1 MRPMSPP
8 LASWIVVAVA
18 LIVAETLVVYLLRRI
33 APEIC
38 LGAVYL
44 VGVLVVSSVWGLA
57 LGVVTA
63 VLSAAAFGFFYVVPA
78 LYFVAS
84 DPRGP
89 VALTIVLA
97 VAVVLCSVAAPARL
111 RSTGADKRRGEADLA
126 AMMAR
131 LLLRTDDLRCALR
144 GGSGRL
150 GRALTLSA
158 AAIELE
164 AVAGE
169 ELRAAFPLRDGGTLL
184 VPADLPQ
191 TTERRVRER
200 VVASV
205 EALLRVA
212 RDREGMASVVE
223 R

>member
-1 MRPMSPP
+1 M
-8 LASWIVVAVA
+8 VAVA
-18 LIVAETLVVYLLRRI
+18 LIVAETPVVYLLGRI

-63 VLSAAAFGFFYVVPA
+63 VLSAAAFGFLYVASA

-89 VALTIVLA
+89 VALTIVPA
-97 VAVVLCSVAAPARL
+97 VAVELCSVAAPARL
-111 RSTGADKRRGEADLA
+111 RSIGADERRGDADPA

-131 LLLRTDDLRCALR
+131 LLLRTDDLRCALP

-169 ELRAAFPLRDGGTLL
+169 SSGRRSHCAMAARCWFAPTC
-184 VPADLPQ
+184 
-191 TTERRVRER
+191 RRRR
-200 VVASV
+200 SGACGS
-205 EALLRVA
+205 
-212 RDREGMASVVE
+212 G
-223 R
+223 

>member
-1 MRPMSPP
+1 MSPP

-18 LIVAETLVVYLLRRI
+18 LILAETPVVYLLRRI

-63 VLSAAAFGFFYVVPA
+63 VLSVAAFGFLYVASA
-78 LYFVAS
+78 LYFVGS

-97 VAVVLCSVAAPARL
+97 VAVELCSVAAPARL
-111 RSTGADKRRGEADLA
+111 RSIGADERRGDADPA

-131 LLLRTDDLRCALR
+131 LLLRTDDLRCALP
-144 GGSGRL
+144 G
-150 GRALTLSA
+150 
-158 AAIELE
+158 
-164 AVAGE
+164 
-169 ELRAAFPLRDGGTLL
+169 GGTLL

-191 TTERRVRER
+191 TTQRRVRER

-205 EALLRVA
+205 EALLGVA
-212 RDREGMASVVE
+212 RDREGMGSVVE